1 MNSELIKK
9 LESASEGSRD
19 KIVSILKPLFDQ
31 ESERAFA
38 AVIRRG
44 GSRQHAENAARKVE
58 RKRAGWY
65 ADEILKALETGG
77 EDHE

>member
-1 MNSELIKK
+1 MNTLTK
-9 LESASEGSRD
+9 LESASEGSRT
-19 KIVSILKPLFDQ
+19 KIINILKPLFDQ

-58 RKRAGWY
+58 REEAGWY

-77 EDHE
+77 EDRD